1 MRYAEQGTEGVERIE
16 PPVEAEGEFVEV
28 GLQVLVTDP
37 VMDAVQPRF
46 QVCEDEMDDW
56 QILLGDLRIA
66 PFSDGEVFVAALG
79 KAGVAAPVVGDER
92 RARHNGAL
100 NEAAERLR
108 AAVRHDG
115 EPNPPGIATTL
126 PLVELGARLA
136 LANLH
141 SAGDKN
147 LIVDATAFAARPA
160 ASPGFIDFDVLAG
173 PAADPVLIRAHHPRA
188 ELVEDLERR
197 LVARQAKLSPKL
209 HGRHAGCLAGHQIGR
224 PKPYAQRR
232 VRARHDRS
240 HRQSGVTAALAAA
253 QDARTICEAER
264 LSRRLTMGANKPVAP
279 ASLLQVGG
287 AGRVVGKKSLEL
299 WERLWEPK
307 IATLVNVHEH
317 GRTLPLVAVGDNR
330 IGKVDPT
337 KPALISAGQTYL
349 KHIPSD
355 RIGRVVEHGFLAA
368 TSDFDRLCE
377 PDGILI
383 CVPTPLT
390 RHMEPD
396 LTYVEAT
403 AQCIAKR
410 LRSGQ
415 LVILES
421 TTYPGTTRQVVRP
434 ILEATGLSAG
444 KDFWLAFSPEREDP
458 GNIDHST
465 ATIPKVVPADD
476 PQSRALAIA
485 IYRRFAKEIVQVS
498 SSATA
503 EAVKLTENIFRAVNI
518 ALVNEHKLIYDAM
531 GINIWEVIDAAKT
544 KPFGFMAFYP
554 GPGLGGHCIPIDPFY
569 LTWKAKEY
577 NVTTRFIE
585 LAGQI
590 D

>member
-1 MRYAEQGTEGVERIE
+1 MKTDRFLESEARFERILAKIE
-16 PPVEAEGEFVEV
+16 NNSAIVGIIGLGYV
-28 GLQVLVTDP
+28 GLP
-37 VMDAVQPRF
+37 
-46 QVCEDEMDDW
+46 
-56 QILLGDLRIA
+56 LGL
-66 PFSDGEVFVAALG
+66 ALG
-79 KAGVAAPVVGDER
+79 
-92 RARHNGAL
+92 
-100 NEAAERLR
+100 EAKCR
-108 AAVRHDG
+108 V
-115 EPNPPGIATTL
+115 
-126 PLVELGARLA
+126 LG
-136 LANLH
+136 
-141 SAGDKN
+141 
-147 LIVDATAFAARPA
+147 
-160 ASPGFIDFDVLAG
+160 FD
-173 PAADPVLIRAHHPRA
+173 
-188 ELVEDLERR
+188 
-197 LVARQAKLSPKL
+197 
-209 HGRHAGCLAGHQIGR
+209 
-224 PKPYAQRR
+224 
-232 VRARHDRS
+232 
-240 HRQSGVTAALAAA
+240 
-253 QDARTICEAER
+253 
-264 LSRRLTMGANKPVAP
+264 
-279 ASLLQVGG
+279 
-287 AGRVVGKKSLEL
+287 
-299 WERLWEPK
+299 
-307 IATLVNVHEH
+307 
-317 GRTLPLVAVGDNR
+317 
-330 IGKVDPT
+330 VDPT
-337 KPALISAGQTYL
+337 KAALISAGQTYL

-377 PDGILI
+377 PDAILI

-396 LTYVEAT
+396 LTYVEST

-465 ATIPKVVPADD
+465 ATIPKVVGADD

-485 IYRRFAKEIVQVS
+485 VYRRFAKEIVQVS

-518 ALVNEHKLIYDAM
+518 ALVNELKLIYDAM
-531 GINIWEVIDAAKT
+531 GINVWEVIDAAKT

-590 D
+590 NNQMPEYVIDRLAYALDARTCRGLNGARILLIGLAYKKNIDDSRESPALRLIRLLNGRGSRVDYYDPLIPTIPVTREYADLAGQKSIDWDLDRIADYDVVLITTDHDGVDYHGLAGAAKLVVDTRNACARAGADLTRVTRA